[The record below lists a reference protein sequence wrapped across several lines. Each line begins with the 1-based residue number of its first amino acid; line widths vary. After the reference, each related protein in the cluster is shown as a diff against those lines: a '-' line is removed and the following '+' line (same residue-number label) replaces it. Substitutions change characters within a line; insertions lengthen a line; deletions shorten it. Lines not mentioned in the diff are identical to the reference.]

1 MTKSM
6 PYDSEGFLKSE
17 WREIIKTMVVNA
29 ETITGRKLLERHL
42 LDIKRFEGPEEGS
55 MAGPLET
62 NWQKSLTVAPPVDG
76 EQQSI
81 KLIIPLE
88 AEKQPRSGR
97 IVSRPLPKMEQ
108 RPEEVKHFLSTA
120 KSPIKI
126 EALSKTRQPSR
137 VDSPPEHEP
146 VLGEEAF
153 VKRELR
159 PEEIPLP
166 PSPVLHATTVP

>member
-1 MTKSM
+1 M
-6 PYDSEGFLKSE
+6 KSE
-17 WREIIKTMVVNA
+17 WREIIKAMVMNG
-29 ETITGRKLLERHL
+29 ETITGRKLLERRR
-42 LDIKRFEGPEEGS
+42 LDIKRLEGPEEGF

-76 EQQSI
+76 EQPSP
-81 KLIIPLE
+81 KLIPLV

-97 IVSRPLPKMEQ
+97 IVSRPLPQMEQ

-126 EALSKTRQPSR
+126 ETLSKTTLSSR
-137 VDSPPEHEP
+137 VDSPPKHEP